1 MRLIGYARASKDEQE
16 LSLGV
21 QETRLRAW
29 AVAHDVELVDICF
42 DAGVSGTVVP
52 KEREGFRELLRRLRA
67 KEADGFVVMRLDRLA
82 RRAVFV
88 HELAELCEKTSWRLV
103 IMDISLDTST
113 PMGAFVLGVLALL
126 AQLERDQIAERT
138 REALA
143 EIRRQGRST
152 SRFTPFGWRTADGA
166 AEVLRGD
173 RRLLVEHAG
182 ELAAL
187 HEISVLRASGLGPR
201 RIARALRMQHVANPR
216 TGQWWNHRA
225 VGRALAGLEKA

>member
-1 MRLIGYARASKDEQE
+1 MRLIGYARASTNEQE
-16 LSLGV
+16 LSLEV

-29 AVAHDVELVDICF
+29 GVAHDVELADVCV
-42 DAGVSGTVVP
+42 DAGVSGTIAP
-52 KEREGFRELLRRLRA
+52 EDREGFRELLRRLQS

-88 HELAELCEKTSWRLV
+88 HELADLCQKRSWRLV

-138 REALA
+138 REALT
-143 EIRRQGRST
+143 EIRRQGRAV
-152 SRFTPFGWRTADGA
+152 SRFTPFGFRTADGE
-166 AEVLRGD
+166 AEVRTGD
-173 RRLLVEHAG
+173 RRLLIEHAG

-187 HEISVLRASGLGPR
+187 EEISRLRGEGLGPR
-201 RIARALRMQHVANPR
+201 RIARRLRMQQVHNPR
-216 TGQWWNHRA
+216 TGAWWKPRA
-225 VGRALAGLEKA
+225 VERALAGLEKA